1 MRNGMLSNWYNLL
14 GNINCKSIFKF
25 LLNGHH
31 AFPISRGKPPKT
43 KYNYTICLPLLISKN
58 QLLIFCANMTAN
70 QRIRRLLIAISNFLL
85 NIILLQNLVD
95 NYDLAMLVISI
106 NLSSKIKY
114 VPLYLRI
121 IQNLKLQQLSHGTLS
136 NFVLCKQ

>member
-1 MRNGMLSNWYNLL
+1 
-14 GNINCKSIFKF
+14 
-25 LLNGHH
+25 
-31 AFPISRGKPPKT
+31 
-43 KYNYTICLPLLISKN
+43 
-58 QLLIFCANMTAN
+58 MTAN
-70 QRIRRLLIAISNFLL
+70 QRIRRLLIAISNFLR